1 MALQEYQD
9 ALSNG
14 YEFLNNHNQLL
25 HSLKLSR
32 LNVDNRTYTENTQGI
47 GNGPVEPGEGIS
59 ESGDFG
65 VA

>member
-1 MALQEYQD
+1 MALQEYED
-9 ALSNG
+9 ALVNG

-32 LNVDNRTYTENTQGI
+32 LNADNRTYTENTQGI
-47 GNGPVEPGEGIS
+47 GNGPVEPSEGGG
-59 ESGDFG
+59 ESGDGF

>member
-1 MALQEYQD
+1 MALQEYED
-9 ALSNG
+9 ALVNG

-32 LNVDNRTYTENTQGI
+32 LNADNRTYTENTQGI
-47 GNGPVEPGEGIS
+47 GNGPVEPSEGVGEA
-59 ESGDFG
+59 GDGF

>member
-1 MALQEYQD
+1 MALQEYEK
-9 ALSNG
+9 ALTNG

-32 LNVDNRTYTENTQGI
+32 LNADNRTYTENTQGI
-47 GNGPVEPGEGIS
+47 GNGPVESGEGIGEAS
-59 ESGDFG
+59 DGR

>member
-1 MALQEYQD
+1 MALQEYEN
-9 ALSNG
+9 ALVNG

-32 LNVDNRTYTENTQGI
+32 LNADNRTYTESTQGI
-47 GNGPVEPGEGIS
+47 GNGSVEPSEGVS
-59 ESGDFG
+59 EAGDGF

>member
-1 MALQEYQD
+1 MALQEYEN
-9 ALSNG
+9 ALVNG

-32 LNVDNRTYTENTQGI
+32 LNADNRTYTENTQGI
-47 GNGPVEPGEGIS
+47 GNGFVEPSEGGG
-59 ESGDFG
+59 ESGDGF